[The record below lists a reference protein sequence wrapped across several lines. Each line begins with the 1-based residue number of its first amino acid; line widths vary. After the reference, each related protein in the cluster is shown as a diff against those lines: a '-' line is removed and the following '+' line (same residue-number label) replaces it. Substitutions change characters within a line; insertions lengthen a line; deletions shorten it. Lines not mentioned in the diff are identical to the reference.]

1 MGIVSITGKWS
12 WRSRRRAFL
21 YVAPALAVLAAII
34 VYPLCEAFWTSL
46 LRWNLITNV
55 KRWTGFGN
63 YAAIFR
69 DPEFLK
75 VIKVTFLYSGLSL
88 LFELTLGLAL
98 ALLVRAGLRRNLPGF
113 PVIRVLILAPLLVA
127 PLIWGFYFRSFYS
140 PQFGLFN
147 AVLNAIGLP
156 SILWVNKASLAIY
169 SLAFADIWQWT
180 PFMFSI
186 LLAGLLALPEDVV
199 EAARVD
205 GVGNWRILFLI
216 ELPMLAPVLLVTV
229 LIRTIDSLRYLD
241 LVLVI
246 TQGGPGNSTEILN
259 YLAYRIGFQE
269 FQIGHGAALAF
280 VVFAVVMLA
289 VGALLRVM
297 WKAANEP

>member
-1 MGIVSITGKWS
+1 M
-12 WRSRRRAFL
+12 
-21 YVAPALAVLAAII
+21 LAAII

-156 SILWVNKASLAIY
+156 SVLWVNKASLAIY

-186 LLAGLLALPEDVV
+186 LLGRPSR
-199 EAARVD
+199 AARGCGRGGTRRRGGKLAHSVSD
-205 GVGNWRILFLI
+205 RIAYAGAGPVGHRSD
-216 ELPMLAPVLLVTV
+216 TH
-229 LIRTIDSLRYLD
+229 D
-241 LVLVI
+241 
-246 TQGGPGNSTEILN
+246 
-259 YLAYRIGFQE
+259 
-269 FQIGHGAALAF
+269 
-280 VVFAVVMLA
+280 
-289 VGALLRVM
+289 
-297 WKAANEP
+297 